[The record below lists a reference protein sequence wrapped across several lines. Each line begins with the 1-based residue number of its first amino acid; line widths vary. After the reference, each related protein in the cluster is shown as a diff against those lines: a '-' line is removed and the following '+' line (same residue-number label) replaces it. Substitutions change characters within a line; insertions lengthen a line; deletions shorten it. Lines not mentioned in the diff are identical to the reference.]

1 MAGKTDSFCLA
12 GRRCA
17 CFVPADGIRGTAFL
31 CGWNMEP
38 MLPAIAEALP
48 HTLLFFAEADGG
60 RDFTPWP
67 APPVRP
73 GDAFSGGGADFLR
86 FLKIGRASCRE
97 RV

>member
-1 MAGKTDSFCLA
+1 MAGKTDRFCLA
-12 GRRCA
+12 GRCCA
-17 CFVPADGIRGTAFL
+17 CFVPADVVRGTAFL

-73 GDAFSGGGADFLR
+73 GDAFSGGGADYLR
-86 FLKIGRASCRE
+86 FLAETAAPYLRAQ
-97 RV
+97 